1 MQSCAG
7 GLWRPSSRLEH
18 HLEHHLCYDNIV
30 SKNNEATNRG
40 TLYVGLVL
48 FSTRGIQLSGFFE
61 NGSNLHILVLNLCR
75 NAVENLFSRVLPMNF
90 RWLVDVLRNTAL
102 ITREAAIVLLQAVL
116 ALKQPPI

>member
-90 RWLVDVLRNTAL
+90 RWLDVLRNTAL